1 MHFPQYHHS
10 HNDLWARLVLE
21 ELYRFGVRACCIAPG
36 SRNTPLTLNAIKVG
50 FDIYRHF
57 DERSLGFFAL
67 GLIKT
72 SECPVVVITT
82 SGTAVANLY
91 PAVVEAYQTGMPLI
105 IISADRPPRL
115 HNCGANQSIPQSGI
129 FTHFS
134 PRSINFGCPDPSVS
148 PESILTDIDRVMVDQ
163 KPGNGHVT
171 HINMMFDEPLYPES
185 GQDKRDFSGY
195 LSAVNHWCASDNR
208 ATFDRIEHGGATDY
222 HTRAVSDSVAHHQL
236 DSFFARPGFVVVG
249 ALHCDADVQAVKR
262 LIEELAWP
270 VIVDSQSQLKGMP
283 DTLSSMDLLLA
294 ENGDTL
300 LRRYTELSAGE
311 CNLLQ
316 LGGRLVSKRIQ
327 AFIESRPWREFWVVH
342 PGEYPLAPGHNF
354 SAFIASAIPQFC
366 DKALA
371 ALANLKSAVGSD
383 ARRTTGLSP
392 SLRMTLLRAQAELQ
406 GEIRAWLGIPD
417 TLTEVEVFK
426 VLIPRLNSA
435 FNLFIGNSLAIR
447 AFEMIAGVYNYPSSP
462 KLIANRGASGIDG
475 LLAAACGS
483 AMGNGRVTFC
493 VLGDTS
499 LLHDLNSLHWLSK
512 LNVPVIVI
520 LLNNGGGGIFHHLPI
535 PDTDL
540 RRDFYTLPH
549 SVNFGAAA
557 QAFAVTHKCVETL
570 SALENELEDVFKSP
584 KHTVLEVRIDPD
596 SSYQQMRTLVE
607 RSAYFI
613 RGKTS
618 SDKDVLK

>member
-1 MHFPQYHHS
+1 
-10 HNDLWARLVLE
+10 
-21 ELYRFGVRACCIAPG
+21 
-36 SRNTPLTLNAIKVG
+36 
-50 FDIYRHF
+50 
-57 DERSLGFFAL
+57 
-67 GLIKT
+67 
-72 SECPVVVITT
+72 
-82 SGTAVANLY
+82 
-91 PAVVEAYQTGMPLI
+91 
-105 IISADRPPRL
+105 
-115 HNCGANQSIPQSGI
+115 
-129 FTHFS
+129 
-134 PRSINFGCPDPSVS
+134 
-148 PESILTDIDRVMVDQ
+148 
-163 KPGNGHVT
+163 
-171 HINMMFDEPLYPES
+171 
-185 GQDKRDFSGY
+185 
-195 LSAVNHWCASDNR
+195 
-208 ATFDRIEHGGATDY
+208 
-222 HTRAVSDSVAHHQL
+222 
-236 DSFFARPGFVVVG
+236 
-249 ALHCDADVQAVKR
+249 
-262 LIEELAWP
+262 
-270 VIVDSQSQLKGMP
+270 
-283 DTLSSMDLLLA
+283 LSSMDLLLA
-294 ENGDTL
+294 EKGGAL

-342 PGEYPLAPGHNF
+342 PGEYPLAPGQNC
-354 SAFIASAIPQFC
+354 SAFIASAIPEFS
-366 DKALA
+366 DKALST
-371 ALANLKSAVGSD
+371 LANLKSAVGSD
-383 ARRTTGLSP
+383 AQRTTGLSP
-392 SLRMTLLRAQAELQ
+392 SLRMTLLRTQAELQ
-406 GEIRAWLGIPD
+406 REIRAWLGITD

-426 VLIPRLNSA
+426 VLIPRLNNAS
-435 FNLFIGNSLAIR
+435 NLFIGNSLAIR

-557 QAFAVTHKCVETL
+557 QAFAVTHKCVEML

-618 SDKDVLK
+618 ADKDVLK